1 MVGISIIIT
10 QTQKFLLFIDND
22 YGRLVVTQRTYWGK
36 DVNTAYELFAQDKAL
51 IIDGKPKYFDT
62 DGYMIKSSKF
72 NRVLVERG
80 IDDNEL
86 YIATSIN
93 V

>member
-51 IIDGKPKYFDT
+51 IILE
-62 DGYMIKSSKF
+62 F
-72 NRVLVERG
+72 NL
-80 IDDNEL
+80 
-86 YIATSIN
+86 
-93 V
+93 